1 MISANCGGFLHE
13 IFLLG
18 KKCTGNASD
27 IDLIKPVSESVKT
40 EKNEKWEAFVMKRC
54 IINPN

>member
-1 MISANCGGFLHE
+1 MISANCGRFPHE

-27 IDLIKPVSESVKT
+27 IDLVKPVSESVKT
-40 EKNEKWEAFVMKRC
+40 EKNEKWEAFMVKRY